1 MDKKKDCIFCDCKD
15 IIEKL
20 GSVFC
25 IKDKYPVTDGH
36 YLIIPFNHKTNYFL
50 MNKYEID
57 DSIKLI
63 NILKNKLEATDS
75 TISGFNIGINIGKS
89 SGQTIMHAHIHLI
102 PRRDGDIDNPR
113 GGVRGVIPSKMNY

>member
-15 IIEKL
+15 IIEKF

-63 NILKNKLEATDS
+63 KILKNKPEATDS

>member
-1 MDKKKDCIFCDCKD
+1 MDKKRDCIFCNCKD
-15 IIEKL
+15 IIEKF

-50 MNKYEID
+50 MNRDEID
-57 DSIKLI
+57 DSNKLI
-63 NILKNKLEATDS
+63 KILKNKLEKTDS